1 MASKVKSILIS
12 QPQPIDED
20 NPFVQIGKK
29 WNIKVEF
36 RKFIQIQ
43 GISAPEFRKQ
53 NLDPLKFT
61 AVIITSKYA
70 VDNYFRICKELKIE
84 LPPDMKYFCVS
95 EATAKYLQK
104 YITIR
109 KRKLFV
115 GEKTAKDLLPLIK
128 KYPNEKYIYPCS
140 DIHRTDLTDF
150 MHASG
155 YHIKEAI
162 IYNTVASDL
171 GDIQIK
177 NYDLLCFFS
186 PSGVES
192 LFKNFPGF
200 VQDEIRIGVFGPTTA
215 KVAKDLGLRIDIEAP
230 LPNTPS
236 MAGAIENYLKTT
248 NK

>member
-1 MASKVKSILIS
+1 MAPKVKSILIS
-12 QPQPIDED
+12 QPQPTDEN
-20 NPFVQIGKK
+20 NPFLLIGKK
-29 WNIKVEF
+29 WNIKIEF

-70 VDNYFRICKELKIE
+70 VDNYFRICKELKVE
-84 LPPDMKYFCVS
+84 MPADMKYFCVS

-104 YITIR
+104 YIVIR

-115 GEKTAKDLLPLIK
+115 GERTATDLLPLIK

-150 MHASG
+150 MHDNG
-155 YHIKEAI
+155 YNIKEAV
-162 IYNTVASDL
+162 IYQTVASEL
-171 GDIQIK
+171 NDIQIK
-177 NYDLLCFFS
+177 NYDMLCFFS
-186 PSGVES
+186 PSGIES
-192 LFKNFPGF
+192 LFKNFPDF
-200 VQDEIRIGVFGPTTA
+200 VQENTRIGVFGPTTA
-215 KVAKDLGLRIDIEAP
+215 RIAKEMGLKVDIEAP
-230 LPNTPS
+230 SPNAPS
-236 MAGAIENYLKTT
+236 MAGAIEQYLKTS

>member
-12 QPQPIDED
+12 QPQPTDDE
-20 NPFVQIGKK
+20 NPFIQIGKK

-43 GISAPEFRKQ
+43 GISASEFRKQ
-53 NLDPLKFT
+53 NLDPLKFS

-70 VDNYFRICKELKIE
+70 VDHYFRICKELKIE
-84 LPPDMKYFCVS
+84 MPADMKYFCVS

-104 YITIR
+104 YIVIR

-115 GEKTAKDLLPLIK
+115 GEKTATDLLPLIK
-128 KYPNEKYIYPCS
+128 KYPNEKFIYPCS

-150 MHASG
+150 MHANG
-155 YHIKEAI
+155 YKISEAI
-162 IYNTVASDL
+162 IYQTVSSDL
-171 GDIQIK
+171 SDVQIK
-177 NYDLLCFFS
+177 NFDMLCFFS

-192 LFKNFPGF
+192 LFKNFPDF
-200 VQDEIRIGVFGPTTA
+200 EQNNTRIGVFGPTTA
-215 KVAKDLGLRIDIEAP
+215 KVAKELGLNVDIEAP
-230 LPNTPS
+230 SPNAPS

>member
-12 QPQPIDED
+12 QPQPTDDE
-20 NPFVQIGKK
+20 NPFIQIGKK

-43 GISAPEFRKQ
+43 GISASEFRKQ
-53 NLDPLKFT
+53 NLDPLKFS

-70 VDNYFRICKELKIE
+70 VDHYFRICKELKIE
-84 LPPDMKYFCVS
+84 MPADMKYFCVS

-104 YITIR
+104 YIVIR

-115 GEKTAKDLLPLIK
+115 GEKTATDLLPLIK
-128 KYPNEKYIYPCS
+128 KYPNEKFIYPCS

-150 MHASG
+150 MHANG
-155 YHIKEAI
+155 YKISEAI
-162 IYNTVASDL
+162 IYQTVSSDL
-171 GDIQIK
+171 SDVQIK
-177 NYDLLCFFS
+177 NYDMLCFFS

-192 LFKNFPGF
+192 LFKNFPDF
-200 VQDEIRIGVFGPTTA
+200 VQNNTRIGVFGPTTA
-215 KVAKDLGLRIDIEAP
+215 KVAKELGLNVDIEAP
-230 LPNTPS
+230 SPNAPS